1 MTGITLPWN
10 DEAEKRILNIL
21 LSPSADSSALMDKLK
36 LEEHIT
42 GKDFYGNINRKIFET
57 VEKLC
62 EEGKSIDIATVANEM
77 NCAAS
82 ETEMSALKSIANNMA
97 LQSSL
102 TYYAKILS
110 ELSQRRN
117 YIAMAQRVIEL
128 ASDTSQV
135 LDKINSEIEK
145 TVIQSEDR
153 LRMKCAK
160 DELEPLYGEIVDRFS
175 NPDKLSGLPTEWD
188 SINKRVGGFG
198 NGEFIIIGG
207 RPGMGKSVAG
217 QNIAEHTAFAENKKA
232 LIFTMEMP
240 MRQYCK
246 RILAS
251 RTSISYSKFKSGD
264 VIDDDFLKLG
274 MTMEKPGFENI
285 MISDE
290 THISVNDIKALCRAE
305 KRRSK
310 EIGIVIIDYLGLMQ
324 LPQSSKSRWEGI
336 SEISR
341 ELKLLAKELDC
352 PVVAL
357 CQLNRVLEH
366 EKEKRPALSDLR
378 DSGSLEQDAD
388 MVILLYR
395 DEYYNPETQD
405 KGIIEMNFAKVRDGK
420 TGTVKL
426 AWQPHVMRIMEQ
438 KELARLTK
446 QAEELK
452 RKKYGEQT
460 KMEVQK

>member
-21 LSPSADSSALMDKLK
+21 LSPSADSFALMDKLK

-42 GKDFYGNINRKIFET
+42 GKDFYGSMNRKIFET

-62 EEGKSIDIATVANEM
+62 EDGKEVDIVTIANAM
-77 NCAAS
+77 NCATS
-82 ETEMSALKSIANNMA
+82 ETAMTALKSIISP
-97 LQSSL
+97 LTVTSSL

-117 YIAMAQRVIEL
+117 YITMAQRVINL

-135 LDKINSEIEK
+135 LDTINTEIEK
-145 TVIQSEDR
+145 ATTADDEH
-153 LRMKCAK
+153 LKMKCAK
-160 DELEPLYGEIVDRFS
+160 DELESVYGEIVDRFS
-175 NPDKLSGLPTEWD
+175 NPKKLAGIPTEWD
-188 SINKRVGGFG
+188 SINKRTGGLG
-198 NGEFIIIGG
+198 KGEFIIIGG
-207 RPGMGKSVAG
+207 RPGMGKSIAG
-217 QNIAEHTAFAENKKA
+217 QNIAEHVAFHENKKA
-232 LIFTMEMP
+232 LVFTMEMP

-246 RILAS
+246 RIVAS
-251 RTSISYSKFKSGD
+251 RSSISYSKFKSGD

-274 MTMEKPGFENI
+274 LTMEKPGFENL
-285 MISDE
+285 MITDT
-290 THISVNDIKALCRAE
+290 THINIGEIKALCRAE
-305 KRRSK
+305 KRRCK
-310 EIGIVIIDYLGLMQ
+310 EIGVVVIDYIGLMQ
-324 LPQSSKSRWEGI
+324 LPQRNKSRWEGI

-352 PVVAL
+352 PIVAL

-395 DEYYNPETQD
+395 DEYYHPETKD
-405 KGIIEMNFAKVRDGK
+405 KGIIEMNLAKVRDGK
-420 TGTVKL
+420 PGVVKL

-460 KMEVQK
+460 NMEVQK